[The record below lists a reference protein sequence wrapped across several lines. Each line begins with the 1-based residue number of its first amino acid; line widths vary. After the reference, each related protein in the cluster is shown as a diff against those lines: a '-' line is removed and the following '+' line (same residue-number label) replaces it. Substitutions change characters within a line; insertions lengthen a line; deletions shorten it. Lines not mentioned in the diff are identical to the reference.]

1 MIRKLTIFT
10 LTLMSFSCFCFAQDS
25 TFNGDISDIQGSVYI
40 CLKVEGIDGESLV
53 DKHNH
58 EIDLLTWNWG
68 MTQAGFMSV
77 GRGGAAAK
85 TQVQDLVVTKYVDKA
100 SPGLMLAC
108 LKGEHIPEATLFVI
122 KGGGSALEYIKITMS
137 PVIVTSVTP
146 GGNQDI
152 GLTTE
157 NVALN
162 FAKVT
167 FSYTPQDDLGNT
179 EPSVEFTWNIQAN
192 QEE

>member
-100 SPGLMLAC
+100 SPKLMLAC
-108 LKGEHIPEATLFVI
+108 LRGNPIRKATIFVTKVGEIPLD
-122 KGGGSALEYIKITMS
+122 YIVITMS
-137 PVIVTSVTP
+137 DVMVTSVTP

-167 FSYTPQDDLGNT
+167 FSYTPQKPDGTADD
-179 EPSVEFTWNIQAN
+179 SVEFTWNIEKN
-192 QEE
+192 QQE